1 MSLNEIVLKT
11 RNLLSRLL
19 GEKFELVLELEHDLG
34 MVKIDPAQVQQI
46 LFNLVLNARDAM
58 PQGGRIQVTTGHC
71 NLKSVEG
78 TKSHSPGV
86 FLSVKDVGCGMSA
99 ETRAR
104 LFEPFFT
111 TKVARQR
118 HGAWIVHR
126 PEHRDRQR
134 WERGSRQRTRPGH
147 AGHRV
152 PAASCRC
159 SCRHHQSL
167 SLCIRHGETILLT
180 EDNVAVRQAA
190 VRILSECG
198 YVVLEAASGPE
209 AIAIARDH
217 SGKID
222 LLLADVDMPG
232 MSGHETALQI
242 CVRTAAVESALHV
255 RLRAT
260 RAESRGSHSLF
271 QKAIHQFRT
280 ARETARDFQ
289 TADSTPTEIQEAKAR
304 EAMTTAEITLPA
316 TPQIEGANFLNIL
329 IVDDERSIREACREV
344 AQSLGFNTFVAD
356 SAEHAYRLLDS
367 QGIDAVLLDLRLP
380 GAGGLE
386 ALNRIKS
393 LRPDAV
399 IVVVTGYGTVQS
411 AVQAMKNG
419 AYDYVTKPFS
429 LDELKLLLDRVA
441 SHLKLKS
448 ENRILREKI
457 KSKQGFGSIIG
468 RSPEMEKLYRIVA
481 KAAHST
487 HPVLILG
494 ESGTGKELV
503 ARSIHFSGPFRDKPF
518 IPVDCGSLV
527 PTLIESELFGHTKGA
542 FTGAHH
548 AKDGLLSIAEGG
560 TVFLDEV
567 GELPT
572 DLQAKLLR
580 AIQEKEI
587 RPVGGTKQ
595 IPINVRI
602 LAATNR
608 DLEEGVSQ
616 GTFRRDLYY
625 RLNVLSL
632 RIPSLRERRQD
643 IPILATHFL
652 ERQTRSSGNER
663 TLSDD
668 AMKAMLAYDWPGNVR
683 ELENCLE
690 RACAF
695 TTGPMIHLGDLP
707 AAISQLQGTECVGD
721 WS

>member
-1 MSLNEIVLKT
+1 
-11 RNLLSRLL
+11 
-19 GEKFELVLELEHDLG
+19 
-34 MVKIDPAQVQQI
+34 
-46 LFNLVLNARDAM
+46 
-58 PQGGRIQVTTGHC
+58 
-71 NLKSVEG
+71 
-78 TKSHSPGV
+78 
-86 FLSVKDVGCGMSA
+86 
-99 ETRAR
+99 
-104 LFEPFFT
+104 
-111 TKVARQR
+111 
-118 HGAWIVHR
+118 
-126 PEHRDRQR
+126 
-134 WERGSRQRTRPGH
+134 
-147 AGHRV
+147 
-152 PAASCRC
+152 
-159 SCRHHQSL
+159 
-167 SLCIRHGETILLT
+167 
-180 EDNVAVRQAA
+180 
-190 VRILSECG
+190 
-198 YVVLEAASGPE
+198 
-209 AIAIARDH
+209 
-217 SGKID
+217 
-222 LLLADVDMPG
+222 
-232 MSGHETALQI
+232 
-242 CVRTAAVESALHV
+242 
-255 RLRAT
+255 
-260 RAESRGSHSLF
+260 
-271 QKAIHQFRT
+271 
-280 ARETARDFQ
+280 
-289 TADSTPTEIQEAKAR
+289 
-304 EAMTTAEITLPA
+304 MTTAEITLPA
-316 TPQIEGANFLNIL
+316 PAQIEGANFLNIL

-367 QGIDAVLLDLRLP
+367 QGIDAVLFDLRLP

-393 LRPDAV
+393 IRPDAV

-429 LDELKLLLDRVA
+429 LDELILLLDRVA

-542 FTGAHH
+542 FTGAQN

-587 RPVGGTKQ
+587 RPVGSTKH

-632 RIPSLRERRQD
+632 RIPSLRERRPD

-652 ERQTRSSGNER
+652 ERQTRSTGNER

-707 AAISQLQGTECVGD
+707 AAISQLQGANLSAAVGTANKITPMYELERQTVLNAIAQLNGD
-721 WS
+721 KLKAARMLGIGKTTLYRKLKEYSSHS